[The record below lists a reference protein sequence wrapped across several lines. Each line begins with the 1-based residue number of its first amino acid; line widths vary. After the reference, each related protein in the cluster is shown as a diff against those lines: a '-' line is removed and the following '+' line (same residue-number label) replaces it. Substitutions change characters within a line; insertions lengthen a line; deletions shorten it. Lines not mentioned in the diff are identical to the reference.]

1 MVTER
6 VRVRAH
12 STHHTQATY
21 PRAKRRT
28 AVLSSRYHAFFAH
41 SDLPLLHH
49 RCLREGWQSLPHSL
63 GDSLAPRPPLPV
75 RGHSHCRH
83 RLGVQGGALTCSRV
97 SAHKG
102 SPVSARQLRRY
113 VACVCG
119 WLGACA
125 CACVCAC
132 VRAYVCV
139 RARAPPCEHV
149 EAYFAPT
156 LWISVVTLAHS
167 TLTAYSDTH
176 SLTHSHSLYTAGCS
190 RGAVYSSHWSRARR
204 RLFRQTPQTY

>member
-1 MVTER
+1 MHPSPTLSVCVCAMVTER

-132 VRAYVCV
+132 
-139 RARAPPCEHV
+139 
-149 EAYFAPT
+149 
-156 LWISVVTLAHS
+156 
-167 TLTAYSDTH
+167 
-176 SLTHSHSLYTAGCS
+176 G
-190 RGAVYSSHWSRARR
+190 ARR
-204 RLFRQTPQTY
+204 PGVFLSSECHFMNLRKRYPDKR